1 MKIYNKK
8 TKIILPILVLIGV
21 IILIIFLQKEIVEK
35 IFLISPFLILW
46 LSYIREKEKEKRRTE
61 KDKVEKQKD
70 IQYFF
75 EKLIEWIEGGEERSS
90 YLENYIIKN
99 TPKYQRIFGISLL
112 KLGDLSPV
120 EQFAYQESQDMTG
133 RSLVFLIFILEGK
146 YIIQYSFEYTEFSI
160 KAYIRFAK
168 PRILDGD
175 STKIESERIKM
186 EEKAR
191 EDMIKDIIEFVR
203 KEHEFELKYKKKKMR

>member
-1 MKIYNKK
+1 MKIDKK
-8 TKIILPILVLIGV
+8 ITKNILILIGFV
-21 IILIIFLQKEIVEK
+21 ALIISIVFLQKEIVEK
-35 IFLISPFLILW
+35 IFIVTPFIILW
-46 LSYIREKEKEKRRTE
+46 LSYIRETEKEKRRTK
-61 KDKVEKQKD
+61 KDKVEKQTD

-75 EKLIEWIEGGEERSS
+75 VKLIEWIEGGEERSS

-133 RSLVFLIFILEGK
+133 RSLAFLIFILEGK
-146 YIIQYSFEYTEFSI
+146 YIIQYSYEHTGI
-160 KAYIRFAK
+160 ILKAYIRFAK
-168 PRILDGD
+168 PRILDGNNN
-175 STKIESERIKM
+175 KSETIKM

-191 EDMIKDIIEFVR
+191 ENMIKDIIEFVR
-203 KEHEFELKYKKKKMR
+203 KEHEFELKYIKKK